1 MYHGEEKA
9 EMSATFFGKK
19 NHLFYNQTHPKIS
32 YVTKR
37 KQTPLNITLLNSLP
51 YFITQKGT

>member
-1 MYHGEEKA
+1 MVRKKLRCPLPFLE
-9 EMSATFFGKK
+9 KK

-37 KQTPLNITLLNSLP
+37 KQTPLHITLLNSLP

>member
-1 MYHGEEKA
+1 
-9 EMSATFFGKK
+9 MSATFFGKK

-37 KQTPLNITLLNSLP
+37 KQTPLHITLLNSLP